1 MSVNP
6 PKAMIALEDYQSGHY
21 EQGIGYKYFV
31 PTKIDDEWTWS
42 DPAINRLLEK
52 ASLRL
57 GELNSYS
64 RLVPNIDLFIQ
75 LHVTKEAVLSS
86 RIEGTQTHIDEALM
100 PQSEVREERRNDW
113 QEVRNYVDAINDAIG
128 NLDRLPISSR
138 LIRSTHRILLNSV
151 RGEHKMPGEY
161 RSSQNWIGGNT
172 IADARF
178 IPPHNQLVGEL
189 MGDLEKFLNNPNI
202 NVPDLV
208 KIAIAHYQFETIH
221 PFLDGNGRI
230 GRLLITL
237 FMVQQKILDKP
248 LLYLSTYFEKRKDLY
263 YDNLNMV
270 RVKNDM
276 LHWIKYFL
284 VGVEQTATL
293 AVKTL
298 TRVIQ
303 FKDDV
308 EKHIRKHYGRR
319 SSNAILLIHR
329 LLQNPVMMVEDAVKE
344 CGVSYKAANEIVKML
359 CEDGFLVEFTGQSRN
374 RIFTFEPYIG
384 VFVGE
389 NSINFADEGFG
400 AKELI

>member
-1 MSVNP
+1 
-6 PKAMIALEDYQSGHY
+6 MITLENYQSGHY
-21 EQGIGYKYFV
+21 EQGAGYKYFV
-31 PTKIDDEWTWS
+31 PYMINDEWTWN
-42 DPAINRLLEK
+42 DPAISKLLEK

-86 RIEGTQTHIDEALM
+86 RIEGTQTHMDEALL
-100 PQSEVREERRNDW
+100 PPSEVREERRNDW
-113 QEVRNYVDAINDAIG
+113 QEVRNYVDAINDAIK

-138 LIRSTHRILLNSV
+138 LIRSTHKILLNSV

-161 RSSQNWIGGNT
+161 RSSQNWIGGNA

-178 IPPHNQLVGEL
+178 IPPHHQLVGDL
-189 MGDLEKFLNNPNI
+189 MGDLEKFLNNPNV

-237 FMVQQKILDKP
+237 YMVQEKILDKP

-263 YDNLNMV
+263 YDNLNSV
-270 RVKNDM
+270 RVNNDM
-276 LHWIKYFL
+276 SHWIKYFL

-293 AVKTL
+293 AVQTL
-298 TRVIQ
+298 TRIIQ
-303 FKDDV
+303 FK
-308 EKHIRKHYGRR
+308 EETENHIRSHYGRR
-319 SSNAILLIHR
+319 STNAILLIHR
-329 LLQNPVMMVEDAVKE
+329 LLQDPVITVDDATQI
-344 CGVSYKAANEIVKML
+344 CGVSYKAANDIVKL
-359 CEDGFLVEFTGQSRN
+359 LYNDKLLVESTGQSRN
-374 RIFTFEPYIG
+374 RLFSFKPYTDIFVE
-384 VFVGE
+384 
-389 NSINFADEGFG
+389 
-400 AKELI
+400 